1 MQYDNFIVCL
11 LQAFFL
17 IKGVVF
23 VLLRGFENDQCSVG
37 CFMKGL
43 ETLLTNNLFTLALIF
58 FEVGTKMFRKHYMV
72 QWLL

>member
-1 MQYDNFIVCL
+1 M
-11 LQAFFL
+11 
-17 IKGVVF
+17 
-23 VLLRGFENDQCSVG
+23 LLRGFENDQCSVG